1 MGRGNVC
8 VFGKYE
14 GLYYIDRDHTD
25 VYRRSDP
32 MSDDECETRLMGDL
46 DYAELTG
53 GEWVYDEWGSE
64 EELDDVLECF
74 KDSFI
79 KMFPS
84 FERTKPQKW
93 IDRSTMAI
101 LENKLF
107 YIGIEDNQWSEAVK
121 LLQKEDLYDDH
132 LEGLQKRHYQ
142 RYLDGMKK
150 ALLERLPSIG
160 TYSGA
165 WTSGRATR
173 EEVTQ

>member
-8 VFGKYE
+8 VTGDYE

-32 MSDDECETRLMGDL
+32 MSDDDPETRLMGDL
-46 DYAELTG
+46 DHAEITG
-53 GEWVYDEWGSE
+53 PDWVWDEWGSA

-74 KDSFI
+74 KDSFTR
-79 KMFPS
+79 MFPS
-84 FERTKPQKW
+84 FERVSPQKW

-107 YIGIEDNQWSEAVK
+107 YIGIEDNEWSEAVK
-121 LLQKEDLYDDH
+121 LLQKEDPYSDSLS
-132 LEGLQKRHYQ
+132 GLQKQHYQ

-160 TYSGA
+160 CYTGA
-165 WTSGRATR
+165 WTSGTIKR
-173 EEVTQ
+173 EDIA

>member
-14 GLYYIDRDHTD
+14 GLYYIDRDYTD

-32 MSDDECETRLMGDL
+32 MSDDEYETRLMGDL

-53 GEWVYDEWGSE
+53 CEWVYDEWGSS

-74 KDSFI
+74 KDSFTE
-79 KMFPS
+79 MFPS
-84 FERTKPQKW
+84 FERVPKDKR
-93 IDRSTMAI
+93 IDRSIRVI

-107 YIGIEDNQWSEAVK
+107 YIGVEDNQWSDALK
-121 LLQKEDLYDDH
+121 LLQKEDPYDDH
-132 LEGLQKRHYQ
+132 LLGLQKRHYQ
-142 RYLDGMKK
+142 RYLDGIKK

-165 WTSGRATR
+165 WTSGRITR
-173 EEVTQ
+173 EEATQ